1 MTTTYK
7 KIQSEED
14 FMKRRG
20 IRMVDISQKKPSER
34 LACARVFLYARPAV
48 IRKIENNELS
58 KGDALA
64 AAQAAGI
71 LAAKNTAGIIPLC
84 HPLLVNFVAIDF
96 SFGADRLEITSCVK
110 TAYATGVEMEALA
123 ACAVA
128 ALTVYDMAKAYDKQI
143 VISDLRLLEKKGGR
157 SGDWTAT
164 RPKAKR

>member
-1 MTTTYK
+1 
-7 KIQSEED
+7 
-14 FMKRRG
+14 MKERG
-20 IRMVDISQKKPSER
+20 IKMVDIGAKKMTQR
-34 LACARVFLYARPAV
+34 TARAKVLFYAPHRV
-48 IRKIENNELS
+48 IRMIQRGELG

-96 SFGADRLEITSCVK
+96 SFGVDHLEITSCVK

-143 VISDLRLLEKKGGR
+143 VISDLRLLEKRGGR